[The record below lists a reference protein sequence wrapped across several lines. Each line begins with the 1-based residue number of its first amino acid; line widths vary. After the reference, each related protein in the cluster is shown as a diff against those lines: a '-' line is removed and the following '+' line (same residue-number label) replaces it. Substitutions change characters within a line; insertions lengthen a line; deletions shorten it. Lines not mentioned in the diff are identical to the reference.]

1 MNECNYFSAIHIITE
16 KIIIGNTQLAQG
28 DPEDVPW
35 KSSKCLNVKPTREPT
50 RDPQETLR
58 KTIQKLM
65 VLWKNCFS
73 EKIVLVLHI
82 CSRSLQEEQI
92 FKSSK
97 RGRPQD
103 VYGTQFLDVHGTKW
117 SDVLRMSV
125 GYQSNMIF
133 KFNSQT
139 H

>member
-58 KTIQKLM
+58 GPIQKLM
-65 VLWKNCFS
+65 VLWKNYFS

-117 SDVLRMSV
+117 SDVLRMSA
-125 GYQSNMIF
+125 GYRSNMIF
-133 KFNSQT
+133 N
-139 H
+139 

>member
-1 MNECNYFSAIHIITE
+1 MNKCNYFSPIHIITE

-28 DPEDVPW
+28 DPKDVRW

-58 KTIQKLM
+58 GPIQKLM
-65 VLWKNCFS
+65 VLWKNYFS

-103 VYGTQFLDVHGTKW
+103 AYGTQFQDVHGTKW
-117 SDVLRMSV
+117 SDVLRMSA
-125 GYQSNMIF
+125 GYRSNMLF
-133 KFNSQT
+133 KLNSQT

>member
-58 KTIQKLM
+58 GPIQKLM
-65 VLWKNCFS
+65 VLWKNYLS

-82 CSRSLQEEQI
+82 CSRSLQEQQI

-103 VYGTQFLDVHGTKW
+103 AYGTQFQDVHGTKW

-125 GYQSNMIF
+125 GYRSNMLF
-133 KFNSQT
+133 KLNSQT